1 MISGDDLKS
10 MRVNAGLTQKEM
22 ADKLGISRET
32 ISNYELD
39 VGQPKM
45 RDFLKW
51 LIVCKID
58 TRSVVNQIDAI
69 QNQVDKSVKP
79 EQNNKKKLK

>member
-32 ISNYELD
+32 VSNYELD

-51 LIVCKID
+51 LLFCKID
-58 TRSVVNQIDAI
+58 TRSLVNQIDQI
-69 QNQVDKSVKP
+69 QNQVNGSVKRAHHT
-79 EQNNKKKLK
+79 KKKVK

>member
-1 MISGDDLKS
+1 

-32 ISNYELD
+32 VSNYELD

-51 LIVCKID
+51 LIFCKID

-69 QNQVDKSVKP
+69 QSQVNKNIKV
-79 EQNNKKKLK
+79 EQNNRKKTK